1 MIGDPGESSCVYYLE
16 RELAAMAALAAQ
28 PAVGARAFADE
39 RPQHDIAQ
47 SRNRYCLAV
56 C

>member
-1 MIGDPGESSCVYYLE
+1 MIGDPGECSWVYYLE

-39 RPQHDIAQ
+39 WPQKHLLRVEIDIE
-47 SRNRYCLAV
+47 
-56 C
+56 